1 MKFPANSCIALVC
14 VLISPRWSSAQ
25 TPPAPTPPAQ
35 TAPAQTPPAQAA
47 PPAPAAAEA
56 RPDFSGTWTLDRSIS
71 HDPSKASFDPP
82 QGQGNQRPGG
92 FGGGS
97 RRGGRGGIGSGS
109 RPTDRDASNGRTP
122 EERNRLKALTDQ
134 LRMAS
139 AILVISH
146 HDPSFVINDAQ
157 DRTQFFQTD
166 DSTNDHQVGLASIS
180 STTHWEGP
188 RLVTEYALSSR
199 LKLTSTYTLLAATK
213 QMVLRVRLD
222 DTERRRV
229 IGSELKLVYML
240 GPPASQ

>member
-1 MKFPANSCIALVC
+1 M
-14 VLISPRWSSAQ
+14 
-25 TPPAPTPPAQ
+25 
-35 TAPAQTPPAQAA
+35 
-47 PPAPAAAEA
+47 AEA

-82 QGQGNQRPGG
+82 QGRGNQRPGG

-97 RRGGRGGIGSGS
+97 RRGGRGSIGGS
-109 RPTDRDASNGRTP
+109 SRRDDRDTSNDRTA
-122 EERNRLKALTDQ
+122 EEKVRLQALTDQ
-134 LRMAS
+134 LRKAS
-139 AILVISH
+139 ATIVISH

-166 DSTNDHQVGLASIS
+166 DSGNDHQVGLATVT

-199 LKLTSTYTLLAATK
+199 LKLALTYTLLAATK
-213 QMVLRVRLD
+213 QMVLRVRLE

-229 IGSELKLVYML
+229 IGSELKLVYSL
-240 GPPASQ
+240 GSPASP

>member
-1 MKFPANSCIALVC
+1 V
-14 VLISPRWSSAQ
+14 
-25 TPPAPTPPAQ
+25 
-35 TAPAQTPPAQAA
+35 
-47 PPAPAAAEA
+47 AEA
-56 RPDFSGTWTLDRSIS
+56 RPDFSGTWILDRSIS

-82 QGQGNQRPGG
+82 QGRGNQRTGG

-97 RRGGRGGIGSGS
+97 RRGGRGGIGGS
-109 RPTDRDASNGRTP
+109 RRDDRDPSNDRTA
-122 EERNRLKALTDQ
+122 EEKARLQALTEL
-134 LRMAS
+134 LRKAS
-139 AILVISH
+139 ATIVISH

-166 DSTNDHQVGLASIS
+166 DSGNDHQVGLATVT

-199 LKLTSTYTLLAATK
+199 LKLVFTYTLLAATK

-229 IGSELKLVYML
+229 IGSELKLVYTPA
-240 GPPASQ
+240 PPASQ